1 MDSVSWFVDLDTPLP
16 QQLSQPS
23 PEHASR
29 KTKNLAYSTLVLCPV
44 PEIHEF
50 LEPPHGIDDRAPA
63 WMDNGP
69 QLPCDG
75 GSALTLDGSVRRTRR
90 IPGRLNLRTEF
101 RDSRAAGP
109 ALLLLM
115 LTRFSG
121 QFPLLPCLMIVRLC
135 HDVLLRLRIGLPE
148 DRCIRVAGFRRRAR
162 SISCSSLRGADPQF
176 AQTLTYCA

>member
-1 MDSVSWFVDLDTPLP
+1 MDD
-16 QQLSQPS
+16 
-23 PEHASR
+23 
-29 KTKNLAYSTLVLCPV
+29 
-44 PEIHEF
+44 
-50 LEPPHGIDDRAPA
+50 
-63 WMDNGP
+63 GP

-148 DRCIRVAGFRRRAR
+148 DRCIRVAGFRRRRIERPNRFRAPREYAPQRINGKRLR
-162 SISCSSLRGADPQF
+162 SVFYPPFGAGW
-176 AQTLTYCA
+176 